1 MGCGTATAVLGFAFD
16 HSAHMHDTP
25 PNSGFR
31 FGVFEFDVPT
41 GELTKRGARVRLQ
54 GQPQQILL
62 MLLERA
68 GEVVSREELQQ
79 RLWSEDTF
87 VEFDHSL
94 NAAVKRLREALGDEA
109 STPRFIETVPRR
121 GYRFVAP
128 VERVTGESRVEPE
141 APPAQEEDRAPA
153 RHAREA
159 SRWSRRGLVAAGVAA
174 VVIAGLAGLVQW
186 AVVSYRTVDAANV
199 LPSRLA
205 VIPFGNLTGDP
216 GRDYVSEGL
225 TEELIAQL
233 GRLAPDRLAVI
244 ARSSMTWPSGA
255 RPPLPDLARA
265 LNVDHVVEGSVRNA
279 GDRYRIAVR
288 LVRTADLAT
297 VWSEIYEGALLDLL
311 TVERGVSL
319 EVARHMALTLAP
331 EDPRILARATTASS
345 DAYEAWLRGLYH
357 LSRGPNDFAES
368 IRLFQEAIGH
378 DPTYALA
385 HAGLSE
391 AYLRQ
396 QDYGLVAPDGLTELA
411 HRSAL
416 KALALDD
423 RLAEA
428 HCALG
433 DVLSALRDMPA
444 AEREFDQALALN
456 PSHAAS
462 YDRYAW
468 HLARVGRPRDARVLL
483 QRARALAPRSADIAT
498 AAAYMDLA
506 TGQLDSAA
514 TLSRAALEFEPEF
527 PFARYVLGQ
536 IAMRQGAPGR
546 AIEEFARARRASDG
560 APKYVAALASA
571 YLAANRTDEAR
582 QAVADLRAATR
593 VRYVPPGTI
602 EGLETRLRQRE
613 AP

>member
-1 MGCGTATAVLGFAFD
+1 MTRHHASPSL
-16 HSAHMHDTP
+16 
-25 PNSGFR
+25 SGFR
-31 FGVFEFDVPT
+31 FGLFELDVRA

-68 GEVVSREELQQ
+68 GEVVSREELRQ

-94 NAAVKRLREALGDEA
+94 NAAVKRLREAIGDEA

-121 GYRFVAP
+121 GYRFMAP
-128 VERVTGESRVEPE
+128 VERLMGEPLLEPE
-141 APPAQEEDRAPA
+141 RPPAQEPDSAPTE
-153 RHAREA
+153 HAREA
-159 SRWSRRGLVAAGVAA
+159 RRWSRSGLVAAGAAA
-174 VVIAGLAGLVQW
+174 VLIAVLAGLMRW
-186 AVVSYRTVDAANV
+186 PIASHPKVDAAV

-244 ARSSMTWPSGA
+244 ARSSMTWPAGA
-255 RPPLPDLARA
+255 RPPLPDIARA
-265 LNVDHVVEGSVRNA
+265 LNVDHVIEGSVRSV

-288 LVRTADLAT
+288 FVRTSDLAT
-297 VWSEIYEGALLDLL
+297 VWSEIYEGPLLDLV
-311 TVERGVSL
+311 TIERRVSL

-331 EDPRILARATTASS
+331 ADPGVLARATTASS
-345 DAYEAWLRGLYH
+345 DAFEAWLRGLYH
-357 LSRGPNDFAES
+357 LSRGPNGFVES
-368 IRLFQEAIGH
+368 ARLFQQAIAH
-378 DPTYALA
+378 DSGYALA
-385 HAGLSE
+385 YAGLSE

-396 QDYGLVAPDGLTELA
+396 QDYGLVSPDRVIELA
-411 HRSAL
+411 RGAAL
-416 KALALDD
+416 KALELDD

-433 DVLSALRDMPA
+433 DVLSATADMPA
-444 AEREFDQALALN
+444 AEREFKRALSLN
-456 PSHAAS
+456 PNHAAS
-462 YDRYAW
+462 YGRYAW
-468 HLARVGRPRDARVLL
+468 HLAHVGRLRDARDLL
-483 QRARALAPRSADIAT
+483 ERARALAPRSADIVT
-498 AAAYMDLA
+498 AAAYMDFA
-506 TGQLDSAA
+506 TGQFESAA
-514 TLSRAALEFEPEF
+514 ALSRVALGFESEF

-536 IAMRQGAPGR
+536 VALRQGAPSK
-546 AIEEFARARRASDG
+546 AIEEFERARRAGDN

-571 YLAANRTDEAR
+571 YLAADRPDEAR
-582 QAVADLRAATR
+582 QAVADLRAAAR
-593 VRYVPPGTI
+593 VRYVRPGTI
-602 EGLETRLRQRE
+602 EALETRLRGRE